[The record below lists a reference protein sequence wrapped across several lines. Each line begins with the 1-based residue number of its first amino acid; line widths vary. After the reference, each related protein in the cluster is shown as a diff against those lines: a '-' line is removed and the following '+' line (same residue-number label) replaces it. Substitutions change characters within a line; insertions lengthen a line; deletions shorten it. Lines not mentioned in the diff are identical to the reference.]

1 MKGPALSPF
10 LCTSGNAA
18 KRMSNRNFS
27 TAQGT
32 RESEDLPI
40 GGQAVIEGV
49 MIRAQEKI
57 VTAVRTP
64 DRGILVREEEH
75 IPWSRR
81 LRLLGVPVIRGA
93 VSFFEMAIIGVRT
106 LNFSAEMAMQAEA
119 RQQGEPEQ
127 AGKSWQ
133 NRAALVLTVAISLA
147 AGLGIFFFL
156 PLFVAELRGA
166 ARDAFQFNL
175 LAGSVRLALFILYL
189 WGLSHWSEIR
199 RVFEYHGAEHKSIYT
214 QEAGDDLTVV
224 RARGYGRLHPRCGT
238 SFLLIVVLISIL
250 AFALVD
256 SAVAEAIGRRQSLL
270 ERFATHLCVLPLISG
285 VSFELLKLSGRKRNH
300 PLTRLLIAPG
310 LWLQRITT
318 REPDDAQL
326 EVALVALRCAL
337 GLPAVAEYEIWS
349 QDGRTPS
356 AAPAEAAESP
366 PGSDGAG
373 E

>member
-1 MKGPALSPF
+1 M
-10 LCTSGNAA
+10 
-18 KRMSNRNFS
+18 NRDFS
-27 TAQGT
+27 TSPDL
-32 RESEDLPI
+32 RKSEDLPI

-81 LRLLGVPVIRGA
+81 LRLFGVPVVRGA

-127 AGKSWQ
+127 ATSSEQ
-133 NRAALVLTVAISLA
+133 NRLALALTVAISLA
-147 AGLGIFFFL
+147 AGVGIFFFL
-156 PLFVAELRGA
+156 PLFVAELSGA
-166 ARDAFQFNL
+166 ARDAFRFNL
-175 LAGSVRLALFILYL
+175 LAGSLRLALFILYL

-199 RVFEYHGAEHKSIYT
+199 RVFEYHGAEHKSIFT
-214 QEAGDDLTVV
+214 QEAGDDLTVA
-224 RARGYGRLHPRCGT
+224 RARQYGRLHPRCGT

-256 SAVAEAIGRRQSLL
+256 SAVAEAIGRRQSLI

-326 EVALVALRCAL
+326 EVALVALSRAL
-337 GLPAVAEYEIWS
+337 GLPAVAAYGIWP
-349 QDGRTPS
+349 QDGRTP
-356 AAPAEAAESP
+356 PEGQVEGAESP
-366 PGSDGAG
+366 PLSDRVG

>member
-1 MKGPALSPF
+1 
-10 LCTSGNAA
+10 
-18 KRMSNRNFS
+18 MSNRNR
-27 TAQGT
+27 QIPGDT

-49 MIRAQEKI
+49 MIRVREKI

-75 IPWSRR
+75 VPWSRR

-93 VSFFEMAIIGVRT
+93 VSFFEMAVIGVRT
-106 LNFSAEMAMQAEA
+106 LNFSADMAMQAEA
-119 RQQGEPEQ
+119 RQQGEPEHTAKQ
-127 AGKSWQ
+127 GQ
-133 NRAALVLTVAISLA
+133 NRAALALTVAISLA
-147 AGLGIFFFL
+147 AGIGIFFFV
-156 PLFVAELRGA
+156 PLFVSELSGA
-166 ARDAFQFNL
+166 ARGAFQFNL
-175 LAGSVRLALFILYL
+175 LAGLVRLTLFLLYL

-199 RVFEYHGAEHKSIYT
+199 RVFEYHGAEHKSIFT
-214 QEAGDDLTVV
+214 KEAGDHLTVV
-224 RARGYGRLHPRCGT
+224 RARRYGRLHPRCGT

-250 AFALVD
+250 VFALVD
-256 SAVAEAIGRRQSLL
+256 AAVAEAIGRRQSLI

-326 EVALVALRCAL
+326 EVALVALRRAL
-337 GLPAVAEYEIWS
+337 GM
-349 QDGRTPS
+349 
-356 AAPAEAAESP
+356 PAEAAYTTWTRDGENPDTPQADRAEPPPVSSP
-366 PGSDGAG
+366 VG